1 MLFKSLLSSS
11 LLLAVTY
18 AGPAAPSQ
26 GLAKRDGFSVCDD
39 TSRTYEGPYT
49 DGEGTYVTSDRT
61 THPYKFPK
69 VRKCWYDYF
78 VLETSKE
85 YTPWQKASGNI
96 YCTGTQVCTA
106 TKLFGN
112 EVCQERSDSVSVS
125 VGAEI
130 EGFSLG
136 INFTTTDTESKCVQA
151 QDLTACTWDDGAC
164 HTVWTQQEV
173 MRQKGYRRQ
182 RCN

>member
-1 MLFKSLLSSS
+1 MGAKTSGESFEKIESIHQYYSPCSSKAFS
-11 LLLAVTY
+11 PLPFFWPSPKLA
-18 AGPAAPSQ
+18 Q
-26 GLAKRDGFSVCDD
+26 RDGLPVCDD
-39 TSRTYEGPYT
+39 TSKTYPGPYT

-106 TKLFGN
+106 TKLVGN
-112 EVCQERSDSVSVS
+112 EVCQERSESVSVS

-136 INFTTTDTESKCVQA
+136 LDFTTTDTKFKCIQA
-151 QDLTACTWDDGAC
+151 
-164 HTVWTQQEV
+164 
-173 MRQKGYRRQ
+173 
-182 RCN
+182 